1 MLFDKNGEVVSYD
14 ESDIFCD
21 DLMRAD
27 EHIAP
32 SYYINYV
39 GIQSENQRKHKIDS
53 VNQSMG
59 KIIQNSLTDG

>member
-27 EHIAP
+27 EHIDP

-39 GIQSENQRKHKIDS
+39 GIQSENQRKHEIDS

-59 KIIQNSLTDG
+59 EIIQNSLQDG

>member
-1 MLFDKNGEVVSYD
+1 MLFDKNGEVMSYD

-39 GIQSENQRKHKIDS
+39 GIQSEKSKKTRDRLSKSKHGRD
-53 VNQSMG
+53 
-59 KIIQNSLTDG
+59 NSK

>member
-27 EHIAP
+27 EHIDP
-32 SYYINYV
+32 SYLNYV
-39 GIQSENQRKHKIDS
+39 GTQSRKSKKTRDRVSKSKHERD
-53 VNQSMG
+53 N
-59 KIIQNSLTDG
+59 

>member
-21 DLMRAD
+21 EFMRAD
-27 EHIAP
+27 EHIDP

-39 GIQSENQRKHKIDS
+39 GAQSGNQRKHEIES
-53 VNQSMG
+53 VNQSMSE
-59 KIIQNSLTDG
+59 IIKNILPDG

>member
-21 DLMRAD
+21 EFMRSD
-27 EHIAP
+27 EDIDT

-39 GIQSENQRKHKIDS
+39 GIRSEKSKKTRDRLSKSKHGRD
-53 VNQSMG
+53 
-59 KIIQNSLTDG
+59 NSK

>member
-21 DLMRAD
+21 EFMRAD
-27 EHIAP
+27 EHIDP

-39 GIQSENQRKHKIDS
+39 GTQSGKSNEVGIQPSEIGTCAVAS
-53 VNQSMG
+53 
-59 KIIQNSLTDG
+59 

>member
-14 ESDIFCD
+14 ESDILCD

-27 EHIAP
+27 EHIDP

-39 GIQSENQRKHKIDS
+39 GIQSEKSKKTRDRLSKSKHGQD
-53 VNQSMG
+53 
-59 KIIQNSLTDG
+59 NSK

>member
-27 EHIAP
+27 EHIDP

-39 GIQSENQRKHKIDS
+39 GIQSEKSNKTRDRLSKSKHGRD
-53 VNQSMG
+53 
-59 KIIQNSLTDG
+59 NSK

>member
-27 EHIAP
+27 EHIDP

-39 GIQSENQRKHKIDS
+39 GDINYVGAQSRKSKKTRDRVSKSKHERD
-53 VNQSMG
+53 N
-59 KIIQNSLTDG
+59 

>member
-1 MLFDKNGEVVSYD
+1 MLFDKNGEVGSYD

-27 EHIAP
+27 EHIDP

-39 GIQSENQRKHKIDS
+39 GIQSEKSKKTRDRLSKSKHGRD
-53 VNQSMG
+53 
-59 KIIQNSLTDG
+59 NSK

>member
-21 DLMRAD
+21 EFMRAD

-32 SYYINYV
+32 SYYINYA
-39 GIQSENQRKHKIDS
+39 GAQSGKSKKTRDILSKSKHERD
-53 VNQSMG
+53 N
-59 KIIQNSLTDG
+59 

>member
-21 DLMRAD
+21 EFMRAD
-27 EHIAP
+27 EHIDP

-39 GIQSENQRKHKIDS
+39 GTQS
-53 VNQSMG
+53 G
-59 KIIQNSLTDG
+59 KTKKKRERCERIKVTTAKG

>member
-27 EHIAP
+27 EHIDP
-32 SYYINYV
+32 CYYINYA
-39 GIQSENQRKHKIDS
+39 GTQRVKSKKTRDRLSKSKHERDNLK
-53 VNQSMG
+53 
-59 KIIQNSLTDG
+59 

>member
-27 EHIAP
+27 EHIDP
-32 SYYINYV
+32 SYYINYA
-39 GIQSENQRKHKIDS
+39 GAQS
-53 VNQSMG
+53 G
-59 KIIQNSLTDG
+59 KSKKTRDRLSKSKYERDN